1 MILPLHTHLRDRI
14 TAALKDRYAID
25 PSSMPA
31 IVIEYPP
38 NRRLGDLA
46 VTVAFELART
56 LRKAPRAIA
65 QDIAET
71 VGELSGI
78 GRLEPTGAGYL
89 NVFLDRATFARD
101 RVAGDAPTAGT
112 AAGLKTIVEHTAI
125 NPNKAA
131 HVGHLRNAALGDTLC
146 RLLRFR
152 GAEVEVQNYIDDTGV
167 QVADVVVGLRELEGT
182 GLDELR
188 PLVDAP
194 GFDYYCWDLYA
205 RVTRWYDADDTRLT
219 HRRTALRDLEHNTD
233 PTAAMARLLTD
244 RIVRC
249 HLRTMARLGVEYD
262 LLSWEGDLLRLEFW
276 TRAFELLKAS
286 GTVFLQQDGRLAGCW
301 VMPIDDG
308 AARDG
313 AARSDDAGQT
323 TQDDETRAKVI
334 VRSDGT
340 VTYVGKDIAYQL
352 WKFGLLGRDF
362 HYRWFDTQ
370 LSGRPLWATSSRD
383 TPVSPD
389 RGPVPRFGRAD
400 AVYNVIDTRQS
411 YLQRLLVQALTAMQH
426 PREAERSVHF
436 SYEMVALSHATARAL
451 GYQDADS
458 EAGTPFVEV
467 SGRKGLGVKADDLL
481 DQVRERAER
490 EVAARHADLA
500 AAERRRIAGMIGTAA
515 VRYFLIKFSRG
526 KVIAFDIDEAL
537 SFEGETGPYLQYA
550 TVRARK
556 ILQKLRARD
565 GIETTALLESLA
577 STPADSLTSESGDAL
592 WDLILEASRLD
603 EVTEQA
609 VRTLELSVLAKYAF
623 GLAQRFNGF
632 YHSSPVIAE
641 ENEAVRRWRAA
652 GVHYFQSQMTR
663 ALQLMGCEV
672 PPRM

>member
-1 MILPLHTHLRDRI
+1 MILPLHTLLRDRI
-14 TAALKDRYAID
+14 TAALQDRYAID
-25 PSSMPA
+25 PAAMPT

-56 LRKAPRAIA
+56 LRKGPRVIA
-65 QDIAET
+65 QEIAEA
-71 VGELSGI
+71 VGELSGV

-89 NVFLDRATFARD
+89 NVFLDRAAFARG
-101 RVAGDAPTAGT
+101 RVGDAPTAGT

-167 QVADVVVGLRELEGT
+167 QVADVVVGFRELEGT

-188 PLVDAP
+188 LLVEAP

-205 RVTRWYDADDTRLT
+205 RVTRWYESDDTRLT
-219 HRRTALRDLEHNTD
+219 HRRAALRDLEHDTD
-233 PTAAMARLLTD
+233 PTAAMARLLSD

-249 HLRTMARLGVEYD
+249 HLQTMARLGVEYD
-262 LLSWEGDLLRLEFW
+262 LLSWEGDILRLEFW

-308 AARDG
+308 DARDEG
-313 AARSDDAGQT
+313 ARSDDAAQT
-323 TQDDETRAKVI
+323 SPDDETRAKVI

-352 WKFGLLGRDF
+352 WKFGLLGKDF

-370 LSGRPLWATSSRD
+370 QSGRPLWTTSSVD
-383 TPVSPD
+383 TPPSPD
-389 RGPVPRFGRAD
+389 RGPVPRFGRAG

-426 PREAERSVHF
+426 PRAAERSVHF

-451 GYQDADS
+451 GYQDTDS
-458 EAGTPFVEV
+458 EAGKPFVEV

-481 DQVRERAER
+481 DQVTERAER
-490 EVAARHADLA
+490 EVAGRQADLPTD
-500 AAERRRIAGMIGTAA
+500 ERRRIAVMIGTAA

-556 ILQKLRARD
+556 ILQKLQSRH
-565 GIETTALLESLA
+565 GIETTVLLESLA
-577 STPADSLTSESGDAL
+577 STPADSLTSEAGDAL

-603 EVTEQA
+603 EVTEQV